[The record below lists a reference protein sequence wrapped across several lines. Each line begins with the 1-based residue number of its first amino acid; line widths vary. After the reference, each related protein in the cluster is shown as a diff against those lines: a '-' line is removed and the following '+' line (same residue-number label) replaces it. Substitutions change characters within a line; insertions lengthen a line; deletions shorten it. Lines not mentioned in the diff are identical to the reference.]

1 MASRKKVQ
9 DELTDDEPTDDELES
24 LMEQQF
30 KQQKRPDYRRSDG
43 YERKRITRGAV
54 INDDRS
60 DGSNNGD

>member
-9 DELTDDEPTDDELES
+9 DETRNDEPTDDELES

-54 INDDRS
+54 VDDGRS
-60 DGSNNGD
+60 DGSNDGD